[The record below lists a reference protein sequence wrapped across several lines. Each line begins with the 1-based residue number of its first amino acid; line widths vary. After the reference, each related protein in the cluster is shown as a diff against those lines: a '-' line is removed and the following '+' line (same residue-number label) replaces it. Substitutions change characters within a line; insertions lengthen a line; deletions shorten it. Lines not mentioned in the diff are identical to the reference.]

1 MFLVLVGIFYENS
14 WHGLLLRFW
23 LLQFPA
29 GEGFNCTR
37 DRVHRW
43 FSRASCSAPDRVPAL
58 RSLPDKASLRNFGNR
73 PGRCRAISRHPAPE
87 SPEGPSHAQTAP
99 GRSPLPC
106 CSRSAASG
114 EPPPRLRCIYA
125 PARPTTY
132 GRSASGD
139 PTPPGGTRA
148 NSRPESGRD
157 RQKFLQ
163 PPDGTVL
170 PHWILLRYG
179 RIQFR
184 PHPLYGSNR
193 DSSRVVIRRSTRA
206 PARSDAPGHR
216 DGSARAVTGSSRPL
230 HAIPSSAPLLRGQTS
245 RRW

>member
-99 GRSPLPC
+99 GRSPLHAVPGLLHPAN
-106 CSRSAASG
+106 RLHAFAVFMHQLVPQRTAALHRVI
-114 EPPPRLRCIYA
+114 P
-125 PARPTTY
+125 
-132 GRSASGD
+132 
-139 PTPPGGTRA
+139 
-148 NSRPESGRD
+148 
-157 RQKFLQ
+157 
-163 PPDGTVL
+163 
-170 PHWILLRYG
+170 
-179 RIQFR
+179 
-184 PHPLYGSNR
+184 PHPVEPEQIVVRNPVGIGKNFCNLRMVLFYRIGSCCRTVESNSGLIR
-193 DSSRVVIRRSTRA
+193 FMVVIGI
-206 PARSDAPGHR
+206 PV
-216 DGSARAVTGSSRPL
+216 GS
-230 HAIPSSAPLLRGQTS
+230 
-245 RRW
+245 